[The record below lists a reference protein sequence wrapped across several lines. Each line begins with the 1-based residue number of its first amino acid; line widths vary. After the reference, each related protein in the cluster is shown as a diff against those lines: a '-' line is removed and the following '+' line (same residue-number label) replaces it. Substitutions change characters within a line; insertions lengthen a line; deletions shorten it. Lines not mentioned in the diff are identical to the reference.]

1 MKHALQ
7 LRQTQRLQLNAQ
19 LTQSLKI
26 LQLGRAEID
35 LEIRAAL
42 DANPFLEENSAANA
56 LDVAFD
62 AQALVE
68 SDSSRVER
76 TSQGD
81 ERLGETPSQHATH
94 EETRWD
100 EGPYSRRVDSDFDF
114 SSEPDQSMWADP
126 GNVLRQRLLS
136 ELALHRLNET
146 DNLIANA
153 LIESL
158 DEKGYLTAS
167 HPEICAILANHLRPT
182 DEEIDAVLH
191 LIQSIAVPGIGAR
204 DLRECLLLQ
213 LERLDLSTP
222 GLSAATKIIDKHM
235 SLLASHAYPA
245 LMEKTGEEKSGLA
258 KAISLIQ
265 SLDPKPGEQI
275 SPKPT
280 EVIIPDVIVRNVE
293 NNWVVQLTRR
303 DGHRVR
309 VNESYRDYL
318 KAPDA
323 ETRQYIRDHMREA
336 HGFVRS
342 LEQRDQTILRVAEA
356 IVAIQQD
363 FMTSGDHGL
372 TPLTLREV
380 SETLDIH
387 ESTVSR
393 AVDKKNLL
401 TPLGVYPFKH
411 FFSSGL
417 GNRSGVRVSARAAQ
431 ARIRKVIESEPVDR
445 PISDGAL
452 AQILGAEGIPIARRT
467 VAKYRDQMNIP
478 PAAQRRGLR

>member
-1 MKHALQ
+1 MKGL
-7 LRQTQRLQLNAQ
+7 
-19 LTQSLKI
+19 
-26 LQLGRAEID
+26 
-35 LEIRAAL
+35 IRAPL
-42 DANPFLEENSAANA
+42 IPIS
-56 LDVAFD
+56 
-62 AQALVE
+62 
-68 SDSSRVER
+68 
-76 TSQGD
+76 TS
-81 ERLGETPSQHATH
+81 H
-94 EETRWD
+94 
-100 EGPYSRRVDSDFDF
+100 
-114 SSEPDQSMWADP
+114 EPDQSMWADP
-126 GNVLRQRLLS
+126 QCLATATKL

-167 HPEICAILANHLRPT
+167 HPEIRAILADHLRPT

-213 LERLDLSTP
+213 LQRLDLSTP

-235 SLLASHAYPA
+235 SLLASHAYPCA
-245 LMEKTGEEKSGLA
+245 HGKDGVRGKSGLA
-258 KAISLIQ
+258 QAISLIQ

-303 DGHRVR
+303 DGRRVR

-323 ETRQYIRDHMREA
+323 ETRQYIRDHMKEA

-342 LEQRDQTILRVAEA
+342 LEQREQTILRVAEA
-356 IVAIQQD
+356 IVAIQHD
-363 FMTSGDHGL
+363 FMSSGDHGL
-372 TPLTLREV
+372 TPLTLRDI

-431 ARIRKVIESEPVDR
+431 ARIRKVIESEPADR